1 VSERKAFSLLGGVC
15 LLGLA
20 VSLLLAVFLF
30 LAARSAGIPLASL
43 FASSGGR
50 SSFSRALEEYDART
64 AEDPAMNFRGRNAL
78 LDALEKKA
86 SDTGSLLSVLKRR
99 RLLARFAESERE
111 AYLAAYGEAAR
122 RARKAFPYSALIG
135 VMAADALIRE
145 NPHPLPPENAAEL
158 REMTGLISGGSLQDL
173 GLAFSVYAGMMA
185 DPSSALEL
193 PRGFTTLLASLAS
206 GGERERY
213 LVNAAI
219 AALLGGEKA
228 EAETRI
234 NAIFESPPLND
245 DTYRFGAEY
254 YYDYGNYLQ
263 AAILFN
269 HFNDDYSV
277 GRQGDAHWLGGFL
290 DSARQ
295 LWGTVAFNRAD
306 ADPERLKIRS
316 RLLYNLASTSADSP
330 EARSALELLFAQNAG
345 EDEGRVFA
353 VIRYSR
359 LAGLQRAIAILEQT
373 DREKE
378 SLFDLELVRRRSE
391 QWSVERIVAE
401 TWLLVNRHSG
411 DGRIFE
417 WAAWYFD
424 FQHRYDETALLLRDA
439 GINRAEGPWSAI
451 HRASAQLRDG
461 LVDEAEKTLR
471 SIVREDGLPAPGR
484 VRQPL
489 WQASANLG
497 LILDL
502 RGRPSEALDCYE
514 TAMGI
519 LASTGSLAVRDG
531 GIEAAGPS
539 REMRD
544 ASRIQFLIARSLRA
558 LGREAESRR
567 VLEYALDLDPENLDA
582 SLELRR
588 LAARGF

>member
-1 VSERKAFSLLGGVC
+1 MSGRKAFSLLGGVC

-20 VSLLLAVFLF
+20 ISLPLAVSLV
-30 LAARSAGIPLASL
+30 LAARSAGIPLVSL
-43 FASSGGR
+43 FGAWGGGR
-50 SSFSRALEEYDART
+50 SSFSRALDEYDART
-64 AEDPAMNFRGRNAL
+64 AEDTAMNFRERNAL

-86 SDTGSLLSVLKRR
+86 ADTGSALSVLKRR
-99 RLLARFAESERE
+99 RLLARFAESGRE
-111 AYLAAYGEAAR
+111 AWLAAYGKAAR
-122 RARKAFPYSALIG
+122 RARESFPYSALIG

-158 REMTGLISGGSLQDL
+158 REITPLIAGGSLQDL
-173 GLAFSVYAGMMA
+173 GLAFSVYSGMMA
-185 DPSSALEL
+185 DPASALEL
-193 PRGFTTLLASLAS
+193 PRELVTLLASLAS
-206 GGERERY
+206 DGERERY

-219 AALLGGEKA
+219 CTLLGGEKA
-228 EAETRI
+228 EAGARI

-254 YYDYGNYLQ
+254 YYDHGNYLQ
-263 AAILFN
+263 SAILFN
-269 HFNDDYSV
+269 HFNDDYSA

-306 ADPERLKIRS
+306 ADPEQLKVRS
-316 RLLYNLASTSADSP
+316 RLLYNLASTSADSS
-330 EARSALELLFAQNAG
+330 EARSALELLFARNAG

-359 LAGLQRAIAILEQT
+359 LAGFQRAIAILEQAG
-373 DREKE
+373 REKE

-391 QWSVERIVAE
+391 QWSVERTIAE

-411 DGRIFE
+411 DSRVFE

-424 FQHRYDETALLLRDA
+424 FQRRYDEMALLLRDA

-451 HRASAQLRDG
+451 HRAYAQLREG
-461 LVDEAEKTLR
+461 LVDEAEKTLQ
-471 SIVREDGLPAPGR
+471 SIVRANEPPGP

-489 WQASANLG
+489 WQASADLG

-502 RGRPSEALDCYE
+502 RGRPLEALECYE

-519 LASTGSLAVRDG
+519 LASTGSLAARSEG
-531 GIEAAGPS
+531 AGPS

-544 ASRIQFLIARSLRA
+544 ASRIQFFIARDFRA

-567 VLEYALDLDPENLDA
+567 VLEYALDLDLENLDA